1 MKDCDKIYIVFYL
14 GVGEHDEIDIAS
26 MMNETIQSYN
36 QYFDDTVKPFF
47 IPVRNTDYT
56 RVEILNPKYVSRNEF
71 KKTLAEVRK
80 TCKKMRAKFEISQKN
95 DFFKLKF

>member
-1 MKDCDKIYIVFYL
+1 
-14 GVGEHDEIDIAS
+14 
-26 MMNETIQSYN
+26 MMNETIQYYN

-47 IPVRNTDYT
+47 IPVMDTDYT
-56 RVEILNPKYVSRNEF
+56 RVEVLNPKYVSRNEF
-71 KKTLAEVRK
+71 KKTLAEVGK

>member
-1 MKDCDKIYIVFYL
+1 MD
-14 GVGEHDEIDIAS
+14 
-26 MMNETIQSYN
+26 
-36 QYFDDTVKPFF
+36 
-47 IPVRNTDYT
+47 TDYT
-56 RVEILNPKYVSRNEF
+56 RVEVLNPKYVSRNEF

>member
-1 MKDCDKIYIVFYL
+1 
-14 GVGEHDEIDIAS
+14 
-26 MMNETIQSYN
+26 
-36 QYFDDTVKPFF
+36 
-47 IPVRNTDYT
+47 
-56 RVEILNPKYVSRNEF
+56 VEILNPKYVSRNEF